1 MHGDVAVQEQSRR
14 GSVVGDAAENTGAAL
29 ADWTA
34 VSSPVLGLC
43 RQARS
48 AQLGLVANHLRAQR
62 KDFHGTRIHWAA
74 AAAASRGTRTGE
86 DLC

>member
-1 MHGDVAVQEQSRR
+1 MHGDVAVQEQSGR
-14 GSVVGDAAENTGAAL
+14 GSVVVNTAEDTGAAL

-34 VSSPVLGLC
+34 VRSHVLRPC

-48 AQLGLVANHLRAQR
+48 ACLGLAANHLRAQR

-74 AAAASRGTRTGE
+74 AATASRGTRTGE